1 MREIVK
7 KRTLLSCMNII
18 FTKYIHL
25 DEYCEIVA
33 TFFFSFSIFCPFLR
47 ILRAKIAFFLAI
59 SSGTGGSQV
68 QIYISQKADII
79 CMHTKQHIFV
89 GKIIFTWYSGNFFEL
104 QGIKDGQ
111 MSCMPKKFHRNQ
123 KNFSFRIIFLKY
135 LSYIL

>member
-7 KRTLLSCMNII
+7 RRTLLSFMNII

-33 TFFFSFSIFCPFLR
+33 TFFLIFNFLPFFEDLEGQNC
-47 ILRAKIAFFLAI
+47 LFFAI

>member
-7 KRTLLSCMNII
+7 KRTLLSFMNMI

-33 TFFFSFSIFCPFLR
+33 TFFLIFNFLPFFEDLEGQNC
-47 ILRAKIAFFLAI
+47 LFLAI